1 MILPEEP
8 ARGNGKGNGRLL
20 PQHLAD
26 LRKSGLTDATIA
38 ACGFRSLE
46 AAASVQDVLRWKR
59 YRGELGPCLCI
70 PFADAEGKPTGY
82 CRLKPDRPRSAKEDG
97 KPIKYESPK
106 GSANRAFFPPGTRA
120 ALRDA
125 STALV
130 ITEGEKKAAKAD
142 QEGFPCIGLI
152 GVYGWQK
159 KRPRD
164 KDGQA
169 TGERQLID
177 GLAAIPW
184 QDRPIYVCF
193 DSDAATNPNVCRAER
208 HLAEVLAAKGAIV
221 KIVPLPAGD
230 PGPDGKPGNVGL
242 DDFLVAHGPD
252 AFRELLAAAL
262 EPTPPV
268 AVAPIEAADDPHRLA
283 RLFIHER
290 CEHVD
295 GLTLRYW
302 REQWHRWDGSAY
314 RELPDAELRAEVTAV
329 VKAEMDRLNLI
340 AQELA
345 AAEGKPPPPVRKIN
359 TALITNVE
367 LALSSLTVW
376 PGTVE
381 PPAWWDCKTWHRRIL
396 IALSNGLLDLDAL
409 FAGSIAVLLPHT
421 PRWFSPLCLPYPF
434 DAEADCPRWRAFLE
448 RNLEGDA
455 ERIALLQEWAGYSLT
470 PDTSRQRFLV
480 LEGEGS
486 NGKSVVCA
494 VLEATLASVNCAH
507 VPLEVFGER
516 FQLTPTI
523 GKLAN
528 IASEVGELDK
538 AAEGFL
544 KSFTSGDP
552 MQFDRKHKSPI
563 QAVPTARLI
572 LATNNRPRFSDRSGG
587 LWRRMILMP
596 VRVVIAENDPGRVF
610 GMDKPAWWEAS
621 GELPG
626 ILNWA
631 LTGLDR
637 LRRQD
642 RFTRSEV
649 CEQALAEYRTENN
662 PARMFLLEACC
673 ESPEGQTPCGE
684 LYRSYRNWCQ
694 DNGYSP
700 LADRSFGKEVRRV
713 FPKAE
718 RREVGS
724 RGSRLYV
731 YCGLAVDLGTAFA
744 L

>member
-1 MILPEEP
+1 MIPNEP
-8 ARGNGKGNGRLL
+8 PHGNGAANGRLL

-46 AAASVQDVLRWKR
+46 APASVQDVLRWKR

-70 PFADAEGKPTGY
+70 PFADGEGKPTGY
-82 CRLKPDRPRSAKEDG
+82 CRLKPDRPRSGKENG

-106 GSANRAFFPPGTRA
+106 GAANLAYFPPATLA
-120 ALRDA
+120 ALCEA
-125 STALV
+125 SRALLV
-130 ITEGEKKAAKAD
+130 TEGEKKSAKAD
-142 QEGFPCIGLI
+142 QEGFPCIGLV
-152 GVYGWQK
+152 GVYGWHK
-159 KRPRD
+159 KRLRD
-164 KDGQA
+164 TEGNA
-169 TGERQLID
+169 TGERQLIE
-177 GLAAIPW
+177 GLAEIPW
-184 QDRPIYVCF
+184 QGRPVYVCF
-193 DSDAATNPNVCRAER
+193 DSDAATNPNVRRAEW
-208 HLAEVLAAKGAIV
+208 HLAEALTGRGATV
-221 KIVPLPAGD
+221 KIVRLPAGD
-230 PGPDGKPGNVGL
+230 PGPDGAPSKVGV
-242 DDFLVAHGPD
+242 DDYLVAHGPA
-252 AFRELLAAAL
+252 AFRELLAAAV
-262 EPTPPV
+262 EANPPV
-268 AVAPIEAADDPHRLA
+268 AVAPIEEADDPHRLA
-283 RLFIHER
+283 RLFIR
-290 CEHVD
+290 EHCQHAD
-295 GLTLRYW
+295 GLALRYW

-314 RELPDAELRAEVTAV
+314 RELPDAELRAEVTAA

-340 AQELA
+340 AQQLA
-345 AAEGKPPPPVRKIN
+345 AANGEKPPPVRKIK

-367 LALSSLTVW
+367 LALASLTVW
-376 PGTVE
+376 PGAVE
-381 PPAWWDCKTWHRRIL
+381 PPAWWDGKSWHRRNL
-396 IALSNGLLDLDAL
+396 IALCNRLLDLDAL
-409 FAGSIAVLLPHT
+409 FAGKSAVLLTHT

-434 DAEADCPRWRAFLE
+434 DVEADCPRWRAFLE
-448 RNLEGDA
+448 RNLEADG
-455 ERIALLQEWAGYSLT
+455 ERIALLQEWAGYCT
-470 PDTSRQRFLV
+470 TADTSRQRFLV

-494 VLEATLASVNCAH
+494 ALEAMLGSGNCAH

-552 MQFDRKHKSPI
+552 MQFDRKHKPPI
-563 QAVPTARLI
+563 QAVPTARLV

-596 VRVVIAENDPGRVF
+596 FRVVIAENDPGRVF

-662 PARMFLLEACC
+662 PARMFLLETCR
-673 ESPEGQTPCGE
+673 ESPEGQTPCGQ
-684 LYRSYRNWCQ
+684 LYRAYRNWCQ

-731 YCGLAVDLGTAFA
+731 YCGLVAELGTGIA